1 VAFSLHVPRPLRGA
15 LALVVLVALIG
26 TTYQGV
32 TTALER
38 RRYPQPGRLVDVG
51 GHQLHLYCTGTGA
64 PVVVL
69 EAPAAGLSAT
79 WSLVQTA
86 LTETTRVC
94 SYDRAGLGWSEQGD
108 GPYDP
113 SSVPAEL
120 RALLD
125 GAGERAPFVVA
136 GDGLGA
142 AFARAFALRFPDVTA
157 AVVLLDAPDAAGN
170 SPDRRSLGRLPAA
183 MPWLARVGLV
193 RLNDLGGTRGAA
205 DRPSA
210 RVLRAFMNRP
220 DHLSRSALE
229 MAKWD
234 ESVGL
239 AAGPGGPGLPA
250 AAPAALASAAP
261 DRLLLITAPLGGRLT
276 SERGALAATTAIRRA
291 VEQIRTA
298 PR

>member
-1 VAFSLHVPRPLRGA
+1 MAFSLHMPRPARAA

-26 TTYQGV
+26 ATYQGV

-38 RRYPQPGRLVDVG
+38 RRYPHPGRLVDVG
-51 GHQLHLYCTGTGA
+51 GHQLHIYCTGTGA

-94 SYDRAGLGWSEQGD
+94 SYDRAGLGWSEEGD
-108 GPYDP
+108 QPYDP
-113 SSVPAEL
+113 ANVPAEL

-136 GDGLGA
+136 GAGLGA
-142 AFARAFALRFPDVTA
+142 GFARAFAARFPDVTA
-157 AVVLLDAPDAAGN
+157 AAVLLDAPDAARN
-170 SPDRRSLGRLPAA
+170 SPDRRTLGRVPAA
-183 MPWLARVGLV
+183 MPWLARVGLL
-193 RLNDLGGTRGAA
+193 RLGDLGGTRGAA
-205 DRPSA
+205 DRTSA

-220 DHLSRSALE
+220 DHLTRSVLE
-229 MAKWD
+229 IAKWD
-234 ESVGL
+234 ES
-239 AAGPGGPGLPA
+239 AG
-250 AAPAALASAAP
+250 AAP
-261 DRLLLITAPLGGRLT
+261 DRVLLITAPPGGRLT
-276 SERGALAATTAIRRA
+276 SERGAAAATTAIRRA
-291 VEQIRTA
+291 VEQVRAA